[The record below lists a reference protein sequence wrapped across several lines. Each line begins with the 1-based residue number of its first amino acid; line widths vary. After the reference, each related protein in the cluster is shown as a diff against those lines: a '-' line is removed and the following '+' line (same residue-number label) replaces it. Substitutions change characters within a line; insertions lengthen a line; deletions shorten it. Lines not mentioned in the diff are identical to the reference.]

1 MKKVINNL
9 ITVIAAAVFIW
20 FAASFVQINMHNRLG
35 DEPLSEEQANTN
47 LICIMCSVMFDN

>member
-1 MKKVINNL
+1 MKKVIDNL

-20 FAASFVQINMHNRLG
+20 FAVSFVQINTHNRLG

-47 LICIMCSVMFDN
+47 LICIMFSAMLDN

>member
-1 MKKVINNL
+1 MKKVLSDI
-9 ITVIAAAVFIW
+9 ITGIAVFILLW
-20 FAASFVQINMHNRLG
+20 FTASFFQINTHNRLG

>member
-1 MKKVINNL
+1 MKKIINKF
-9 ITVIAAAVFIW
+9 ITAITAAVMIW

-35 DEPLSEEQANTN
+35 DEPLSEEQAGLN

>member
-1 MKKVINNL
+1 MKKIIDKF
-9 ITVIAAAVFIW
+9 ITATAAAVMIW

-35 DEPLSEEQANTN
+35 DEPLSEEQAGTN